1 MCILWRWIWLIFPT
15 PWSRAILLLP
25 LSLKQ
30 LSPMSAVFS
39 VVMSN
44 GYKAFPI
51 LFSYWHLMKVTDL
64 LFLEHTFCWI
74 FRSPVF
80 LSAFSYLLWSFLF
93 LCLKFVHSRFCLFFF
108 FLRISCSIHSPSVK
122 LSNLM
127 VLISIVVTPKFYL
140 QSRICLIL

>member
-1 MCILWRWIWLIFPT
+1 MINIMCILWRWIWLIFPT

-74 FRSPVF
+74 FRSPIF

-108 FLRISCSIHSPSVK
+108 SWEYLVLYTLHQWNYPISW
-122 LSNLM
+122 
-127 VLISIVVTPKFYL
+127 Y
-140 QSRICLIL
+140 